1 MIDSTDANASEIDE
15 FRNALSVVAAAYN
28 GDEQEYKIVRQLIR
42 NPDDYVSALESVASL
57 LMHVIDASGT
67 NAQSILDKFRM
78 SAALA
83 NGK

>member
-15 FRNALSVVAAAYN
+15 FRNALSVVSAVYN
-28 GDEQEYKIVRQLIR
+28 GDSSEYKILRQLIN
-42 NPDDYVSALESVASL
+42 NPDDYVSGLESVASL
-57 LMHVIDASGT
+57 LMHIIDASGID
-67 NAQSILDKFRM
+67 AQSILNKFRM

>member
-1 MIDSTDANASEIDE
+1 MIDANGSSASEIDE
-15 FRNALSVVAAAYN
+15 FRNALSVVAAVYN
-28 GDEQEYKIVRQLIR
+28 GDEAEYKIVRQLIR
-42 NPDDYVSALESVASL
+42 DPENYVRGVESVASL

-67 NAQSILDKFRM
+67 DAQNILDKFRM